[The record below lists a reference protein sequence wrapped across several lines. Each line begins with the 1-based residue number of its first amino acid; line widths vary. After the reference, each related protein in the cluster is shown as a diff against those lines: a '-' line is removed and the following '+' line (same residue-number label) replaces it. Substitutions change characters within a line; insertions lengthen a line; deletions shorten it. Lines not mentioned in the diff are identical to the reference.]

1 VLRADGWRRS
11 PMPST
16 LLAQRFLEALL
27 RWLARETRD
36 DRPIALPSGPQ
47 DPAEIAPVLNALLR
61 ARAERAP
68 Q

>member
-1 VLRADGWRRS
+1 
-11 PMPST
+11 MPST